1 MNILIITPFYKH
13 DRNIASV
20 RWTNL
25 GTRLAKKHNV
35 IIVTQP
41 HDDMDLTTSVEKD
54 EDNVLV
60 ARINQK
66 TGYEK
71 IAVKHFGAA
80 TGDDWQTAAGNGDA
94 EQFNDNF
101 KRKLKNRLLFA
112 SMKKK
117 AKQYAKEIEKNVI
130 PKDMKID
137 VVISSAC
144 PFIEMLFG
152 YELKKRLGCKWIS
165 DFRDLPFVEDNSDVT
180 HIQKRIMQDAFLQVD
195 TVTVVV
201 PCMKYSLMNW
211 FGIEDRKIHVLTN
224 GFSLKERRIAKPN
237 DDTLLHIVHT
247 GSLYGGRR
255 RADLLYE
262 AINNLKT
269 SGYTDLVFE
278 IAGGN
283 NTSLLESAKK
293 YDCIDIVKDYGFLS
307 REEAL
312 ELQLKAD
319 CLVAIVERYSLP
331 AKIFEYILNQ
341 RPIIC
346 LVVGNENI
354 DSQAKPIIEKL
365 KVGKV
370 YEEIKW
376 EDDVKRLTEYL
387 RDQIERKKQGEKLE
401 YQPDINEVSKF
412 DHDSLAIQLEAIMQS
427 ISNTQEKEL
436 K

>member
-20 RWTNL
+20 RWTNI
-25 GTRLAKKHNV
+25 GIRLAKRHNV

-41 HDDMDLTTSVEKD
+41 HDDMDMDTSIERD
-54 EDNVLV
+54 EDSILV

-66 TGYEK
+66 TRYEK
-71 IAVKHFGAA
+71 IAVKHFGGA
-80 TGDDWQTAAGNGDA
+80 TGDDWQTSAGNGEPVQVKDSI
-94 EQFNDNF
+94 

-130 PKDMKID
+130 PKGMKID

-152 YELKKRLGCKWIS
+152 YELKKRIGCKWIS
-165 DFRDLPFVEDNSDVT
+165 DFRDLPFIEDNNDST
-180 HIQKRIMQDAFLQVD
+180 HIQKRIMQDVFSQVD
-195 TVTVVV
+195 AVSVVV
-201 PCMKYSLMNW
+201 PCMKNDLMDW
-211 FGIEDRKIHVLTN
+211 FGIEDGRIHVLTN
-224 GFSLKERRIAKPN
+224 GFSLKERRIAKQN
-237 DDTLLHIVHT
+237 EDTLLHIVHT

-255 RADLLYE
+255 RADLLFN
-262 AINNLKT
+262 AIKNLKT
-269 SGYTDLVFE
+269 NGYTDIVFE

-283 NTSLLESAKK
+283 NNSLLESAKK
-293 YDCIDIVKDYGFLS
+293 YDCIDIVKDYGFVS

-312 ELQLKAD
+312 ELQLNAD
-319 CLVAIVERYSLP
+319 CLVAIVERFSLP

-354 DSQAKPIIEKL
+354 ESQAKSIIEKL
-365 KVGKV
+365 KVGSV
-370 YEEIKW
+370 YEEINW
-376 EDDVKRLTEYL
+376 EKDVMRLTDFLSE
-387 RDQIERKKQGEKLE
+387 QIDRKKHGEKLE

-412 DHDSLAIQLEAIMQS
+412 DHDNLVIQLETIIQS
-427 ISNTQEKEL
+427 IINTQEKGS